1 MVALLGVTKQIAK
14 ENPFLCFYVRFHSDL
29 KPTVFLA

>member
-1 MVALLGVTKQIAK
+1 MAALLKVTKQIAK
-14 ENPFLCFYVRFHSDL
+14 ENSFLCFYVRCYSDL